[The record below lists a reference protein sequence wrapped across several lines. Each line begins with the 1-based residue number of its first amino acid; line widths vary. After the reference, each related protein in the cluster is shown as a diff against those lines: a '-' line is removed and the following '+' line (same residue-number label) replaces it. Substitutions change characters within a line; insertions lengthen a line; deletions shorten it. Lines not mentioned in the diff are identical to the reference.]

1 MAYHQ
6 LFNDS
11 FYDPYDHKRF
21 TTEATTTIGDHV
33 VKAQGGGGSI
43 EWVHVVG
50 YSILGLGLA
59 VVSFLLIKQ
68 NPELADRA
76 WDFCVRVVG
85 RIRVLLARGDGET
98 GEEEY
103 EMPEVAPPLPLARA
117 PPLNRTDSDRLA
129 ALERQVSRSTC
140 V

>member
-33 VKAQGGGGSI
+33 VKAQGGDGSI
-43 EWVHVVG
+43 PWVHVVG
-50 YSILGLGLA
+50 YSVLGLGLA
-59 VVSFLLIKQ
+59 VVSILLIRQ
-68 NPELADRA
+68 NPGLADRA
-76 WDFCVRVVG
+76 WGFFLRVLG
-85 RIRVLLARGDGET
+85 QIRILLARGDRQPD
-98 GEEEY
+98 EEEY
-103 EMPEVAPPLPLARA
+103 EMPEVAPPLLPARSL
-117 PPLNRTDSDRLA
+117 PLNRTDSDRLA